1 MIYMDQK
8 GGEKQRPAT
17 GEEEGVNV
25 QRIRVSPGQ
34 DTEVSIGGAEVR
46 EAVSHSS
53 WEGARLHCRMCRFL
67 KIKTGRETACLFGGW
82 CLPCPHSYSKVFP
95 SSSKPMQSNSGQY
108 PIFETKEE
116 ESRGKKQ
123 KKTQT
128 SALCCPPAHAM
139 TM

>member
-1 MIYMDQK
+1 MDQK

-53 WEGARLHCRMCRFL
+53 WEGTRLHCRMSVFENKNRTGNSMSVWWLVSPLPPIAIPKSFHPVPSICRAILVNIPSL
-67 KIKTGRETACLFGGW
+67 KQRRKNQEEKNKRKPKLQPYAAR
-82 CLPCPHSYSKVFP
+82 PH
-95 SSSKPMQSNSGQY
+95 
-108 PIFETKEE
+108 T
-116 ESRGKKQ
+116 R
-123 KKTQT
+123 
-128 SALCCPPAHAM
+128 
-139 TM
+139 

>member
-1 MIYMDQK
+1 MDQK

-53 WEGARLHCRMCRFL
+53 WEGTRLHCRMCRFL
-67 KIKTGRETACLFGGW
+67 KIKTGPETACVWWLVSP
-82 CLPCPHSYSKVFP
+82 LPPIAIPKSFHPVP
-95 SSSKPMQSNSGQY
+95 SICRAILVNIPSLKQRRKNQEEKTKRKPKLQPY
-108 PIFETKEE
+108 AARPYT
-116 ESRGKKQ
+116 R
-123 KKTQT
+123 
-128 SALCCPPAHAM
+128 
-139 TM
+139 